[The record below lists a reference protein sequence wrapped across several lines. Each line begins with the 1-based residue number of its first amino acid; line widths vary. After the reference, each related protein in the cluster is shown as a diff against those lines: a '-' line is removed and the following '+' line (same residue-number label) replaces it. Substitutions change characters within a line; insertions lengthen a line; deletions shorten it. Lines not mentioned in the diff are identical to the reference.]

1 MLVLTV
7 TSCVMA
13 AAPPDL
19 RSFLLHH
26 NSTNLAE
33 PGSRPVRALPGSA
46 LWTESPAA
54 FGLYAL

>member
-1 MLVLTV
+1 
-7 TSCVMA
+7 MA